1 MQNREQLKSLYQ
13 KFLSGKCT
21 EEELDLLFLHF
32 KTRSSDELIELI
44 RQELDSA
51 EDPVEATFE
60 EFIKLSRI
68 HDRIKSGIG
77 SESHEG
83 SSKIIYKQIFYNL
96 SVAAAVLI
104 IIISLGIKFY
114 RDKNSQKEVLL
125 TNEKPIQD
133 VAPGGNKAFLTLAN
147 GTKLSLTDATD
158 GELARQSGISIV
170 KTEDG
175 QLVYNVS
182 NTGREGNTAPLFN
195 TIETPRGGQYQINLP
210 DGSRIWLNA
219 ASSLRYPVV
228 FSGSER
234 KVELEGEA
242 YFEIAENKAS
252 PFRVVSNNQ
261 IVEVLG
267 THFNINSYP
276 EEGTVRTTLLEGS
289 VKVRSGNNSAMLKP
303 GQQSQV
309 GNSIHVTQA
318 DTYETIAWKNGKT
331 QFSNADIKIIMRMLS
346 RWYDVEVEYQGEMIG
361 TGFGGSVSRSKNIS
375 EILKLLELTGDVHF
389 KIEGRRVIVMP

>member
-1 MQNREQLKSLYQ
+1 MQNREQLESLYQ

-21 EEELDLLFLHF
+21 DEELDLLFQHF
-32 KTRSSDELIELI
+32 KVCSSDELIELI

-51 EDPVEATFE
+51 EDPAEATLE
-60 EFIKLSRI
+60 ESIKLSRV

-77 SESHEG
+77 SESQEG
-83 SSKIIYKQIFYNL
+83 YLAIFYRRSFYWL

-104 IIISLGIKFY
+104 IISLGIKFY
-114 RDKNSQKEVLL
+114 QHRDSQKEVLV
-125 TNEKPIQD
+125 TNKKFVQD

-147 GTKLSLTDATD
+147 GTKLSLTDAND
-158 GELARQSGISIV
+158 GELARQAGISIV

-175 QLVYNVS
+175 QLVYNLS
-182 NTGREGNTAPLFN
+182 NTGNEGSKDHLLN

-234 KVELEGEA
+234 KVELKGEA

-276 EEGTVRTTLLEGS
+276 EEGNVRTTLIEGS

-331 QFSNADIKIIMRMLS
+331 QFSNADIKTIMRMLS

-389 KIEGRRVIVMP
+389 KIEGRRVTVMP

>member
-21 EEELDLLFLHF
+21 DEELNLLFLHF
-32 KTRSSDELIELI
+32 KIHSSDELIELI
-44 RQELDSA
+44 RQEFDSA
-51 EDPVEATFE
+51 DDPAEATFE
-60 EFIKLSRI
+60 EFIKLSKV
-68 HDRIKSGIG
+68 HERIKSGIH
-77 SESHEG
+77 SEIQEMSYAAP
-83 SSKIIYKQIFYNL
+83 YKRVLYSL
-96 SVAAAVLI
+96 SAAAAILI
-104 IIISLGIKFY
+104 FISLGIMFY
-114 RDKNSQKEVLL
+114 PRKDKQEQVQVVKARFD
-125 TNEKPIQD
+125 QD

-158 GELARQSGISIV
+158 GELAKEAGISIV

-182 NTGREGNTAPLFN
+182 NTGNEGNTAPLFN

-219 ASSLRYPVV
+219 SSSLRYPVV
-228 FSGSER
+228 FRGNER
-234 KVELEGEA
+234 KVELSGEA

-261 IVEVLG
+261 VVEVLG

-276 EEGTVRTTLLEGS
+276 EEGPVKTTLLEGS
-289 VKVRSGNNSAMLKP
+289 VKIRSGNNSAMLRP

-309 GNSIHVTQA
+309 GNSINVTQA
-318 DTYETIAWKNGKT
+318 DIYETVAWKNGKT
-331 QFSNADIKIIMRMLS
+331 QFSNADIKTIMRMLS

-389 KIEGRRVIVMP
+389 KIEGRRVTVMP

>member
-1 MQNREQLKSLYQ
+1 MQNREQLESLYQ

-21 EEELDLLFLHF
+21 EEELDLLFQHF
-32 KTRSSDELIELI
+32 KVGSSDELIELI
-44 RQELDSA
+44 RQELHFA
-51 EDPVEATFE
+51 EDLEEATFE
-60 EFIKLSRI
+60 EFIKLSKV
-68 HDRIKSGIG
+68 HDRIKSEIG
-77 SESHEG
+77 SESQKG
-83 SSKIIYKQIFYNL
+83 SSKLIYKRFFYNL
-96 SVAAAVLI
+96 SAAAAVLI
-104 IIISLGIKFY
+104 VIISLGIKFY
-114 RDKNSQKEVLL
+114 RDKNSQKEVQL
-125 TNEKPIQD
+125 TNEKLVND

-182 NTGREGNTAPLFN
+182 NTVREENGVPLFN

-228 FSGSER
+228 FSASER
-234 KVELEGEA
+234 KVELKGEA
-242 YFEIAENKAS
+242 YFEIAENKES

-276 EEGTVRTTLLEGS
+276 EEGSVRTTLLEGS

-309 GNSIHVTQA
+309 GHSIHITQA

-331 QFSNADIKIIMRMLS
+331 QFSNADIKTIMRMLS
-346 RWYDVEVEYQGEMIG
+346 RWYDVEVKYQGEMIE

-389 KIEGRRVIVMP
+389 KIEGRRVTVMP

>member
-1 MQNREQLKSLYQ
+1 LQNREELKSLYQ

-21 EEELDLLFLHF
+21 DEEFNLLFLQF
-32 KTRSSDELIELI
+32 NNRSSEELIELI
-44 RQELDSA
+44 RKELDSID
-51 EDPVEATFE
+51 DPAEATFE
-60 EFIKLSRI
+60 EFLNLSKVHERI
-68 HDRIKSGIG
+68 IPGID
-77 SESHEG
+77 SESQER
-83 SSKIIYKQIFYNL
+83 SSKIFYKQIFYSL
-96 SVAAAVLI
+96 SAAAAVLI
-104 IIISLGIKFY
+104 IISLGIMFY
-114 RDKNSQKEVLL
+114 TQSYSQKEILV
-125 TNEKPIQD
+125 TNKKFVHD
-133 VAPGGNKAFLTLAN
+133 VVPGGNKAFLTLAN

-158 GELARQSGISIV
+158 GELAKQAGISIV

-182 NTGREGNTAPLFN
+182 NTSKQGNDTPLFN

-228 FSGSER
+228 FSDNER
-234 KVELEGEA
+234 KVELKGEA
-242 YFEIAENKAS
+242 YFEIAKNMAS

-276 EEGTVRTTLLEGS
+276 EEGSVKTTLLEGS
-289 VKVRSGNNSAMLKP
+289 VKIRSGNKSAILRP

-309 GNSIHVTQA
+309 GNSINVTQA
-318 DTYETIAWKNGKT
+318 DIYETVAWKNGKT
-331 QFSNADIKIIMRMLS
+331 QFSNADIKTIMRMLS
-346 RWYDVEVEYQGEMIG
+346 RWYDVEVQYQGEMIE

-389 KIEGRRVIVMP
+389 KIEGRRVTVMP

>member
-1 MQNREQLKSLYQ
+1 LQNREQLKSLYQ
-13 KFLSGKCT
+13 KFLSGQCT
-21 EEELDLLFLHF
+21 EEELNLLFLQF
-32 KTRSSDELIELI
+32 KIRSSDELIELI
-44 RQELDSA
+44 RQELDSTDNPA
-51 EDPVEATFE
+51 DATFE
-60 EFIKLSRI
+60 EFIMLSKV
-68 HDRIKSGIG
+68 HDRIKSGID
-77 SESHEG
+77 SESPEKP
-83 SSKIIYKQIFYNL
+83 STSFYKQIFYSL
-96 SVAAAVLI
+96 SAAAAVL

-114 RDKNSQKEVLL
+114 TQRDSQKVVLV
-125 TNEKPIQD
+125 TNKKFVHD

-158 GELARQSGISIV
+158 GELARQAGISIV

-175 QLVYNVS
+175 QLVYNV
-182 NTGREGNTAPLFN
+182 GNTSKQGNDTPLFN

-228 FSGSER
+228 FSGNER
-234 KVELEGEA
+234 KVELKGEA

-252 PFRVVSNNQ
+252 PFRVVSNKQ
-261 IVEVLG
+261 VVEVLG

-276 EEGTVRTTLLEGS
+276 EEGSVKTTLLEGS
-289 VKVRSGNNSAMLKP
+289 VKIRSGNNSAMLRP

-309 GNSIHVTQA
+309 DQSIHVTQA
-318 DTYETIAWKNGKT
+318 DIYETVAWKNGKT
-331 QFSNADIKIIMRMLS
+331 QFSNADIKTIMRMLS
-346 RWYDVEVEYQGEMIG
+346 RWYDVEVQYQGEMIG

-389 KIEGRRVIVMP
+389 KIEGRRVTVMP

>member
-1 MQNREQLKSLYQ
+1 MQNREELKSLYQ

-21 EEELDLLFLHF
+21 DEEFNLLFLQF
-32 KTRSSDELIELI
+32 NNRSSEELIELI
-44 RQELDSA
+44 RKELDSID
-51 EDPVEATFE
+51 DPAEATFE
-60 EFIKLSRI
+60 EFLNLSKVHERI
-68 HDRIKSGIG
+68 ISGID
-77 SESHEG
+77 SESQER
-83 SSKIIYKQIFYNL
+83 SSKIFYKQIFYSL
-96 SVAAAVLI
+96 SAAAAVLI
-104 IIISLGIKFY
+104 IISLGIMFY
-114 RDKNSQKEVLL
+114 TQRYSQKEILV
-125 TNEKPIQD
+125 TNKKFVHD
-133 VAPGGNKAFLTLAN
+133 VVPGGNKAFLTLAN
-147 GTKLSLTDATD
+147 GTKLSLTDAID
-158 GELARQSGISIV
+158 GELAQQAGISIV

-182 NTGREGNTAPLFN
+182 NTSKQGNDTPLFN

-228 FSGSER
+228 FSDNER
-234 KVELEGEA
+234 KVELKGEA
-242 YFEIAENKAS
+242 YFEIAKNMAS

-276 EEGTVRTTLLEGS
+276 EEGSVKTTLLEGS
-289 VKVRSGNNSAMLKP
+289 VKIQSGNKSAILRP

-309 GNSIHVTQA
+309 GNSIIVTQA
-318 DTYETIAWKNGKT
+318 DIYETVAWKNGKT
-331 QFSNADIKIIMRMLS
+331 QFSNADIKTIMRMLS
-346 RWYDVEVEYQGEMIG
+346 RWYDVEVQYQSEMIE

-389 KIEGRRVIVMP
+389 KIEGRMVTVMP

>member
-1 MQNREQLKSLYQ
+1 MQNREELKSLYQ

-21 EEELDLLFLHF
+21 DEEFNLLFLQF
-32 KTRSSDELIELI
+32 NNRSSEELIELI
-44 RQELDSA
+44 RKELDSID
-51 EDPVEATFE
+51 DPAEATFE
-60 EFIKLSRI
+60 EFLNLSKVHERI
-68 HDRIKSGIG
+68 ISGID
-77 SESHEG
+77 SESQER
-83 SSKIIYKQIFYNL
+83 SSKIFYKQIFYSL
-96 SVAAAVLI
+96 SAAAAVLI
-104 IIISLGIKFY
+104 IISLGIMFY
-114 RDKNSQKEVLL
+114 TQSYSQKEILV
-125 TNEKPIQD
+125 TNKKFVHD
-133 VAPGGNKAFLTLAN
+133 VVPGGNKAFLTLAN

-158 GELARQSGISIV
+158 GELAKQAGISIV

-182 NTGREGNTAPLFN
+182 NTSKQGNDTPLFN

-228 FSGSER
+228 FSDNER
-234 KVELEGEA
+234 KVELKGEA
-242 YFEIAENKAS
+242 YFEIAKNMAS

-276 EEGTVRTTLLEGS
+276 EEGSVKTTLLEGS
-289 VKVRSGNNSAMLKP
+289 VKIRSGNKSAILRP

-309 GNSIHVTQA
+309 GNSINVTQA
-318 DTYETIAWKNGKT
+318 DIYETVAWKNGKT
-331 QFSNADIKIIMRMLS
+331 QFSNADIKTIMRMLS
-346 RWYDVEVEYQGEMIG
+346 RWYDVEVQYQGEMIE

-389 KIEGRRVIVMP
+389 KIEGRRVTVMP

>member
-1 MQNREQLKSLYQ
+1 MESREQLRSVYQ
-13 KFLSGKCT
+13 KFLNGKCT
-21 EEELDLLFLHF
+21 DEELNFLFLHF
-32 KTRSSDELIELI
+32 KIRSSEELIELI
-44 RQELDSA
+44 KQELDSA
-51 EDPVEATFE
+51 DDPAEATFE
-60 EFIKLSRI
+60 EFIKLSKV
-68 HDRIKSGIG
+68 HERIKSEID
-77 SESHEG
+77 SESPERP
-83 SSKIIYKQIFYNL
+83 STSFYKHIFYSL
-96 SVAAAVLI
+96 SAAAAVLI
-104 IIISLGIKFY
+104 IVSLGIKFY
-114 RDKNSQKEVLL
+114 FHKDSQKEIQV
-125 TNEKPIQD
+125 THEEFAQD

-158 GELARQSGISIV
+158 GELARQAGISIV

-182 NTGREGNTAPLFN
+182 NTNKEGNATPLFN

-228 FSGSER
+228 FRGNER
-234 KVELEGEA
+234 KVELSGEA

-276 EEGTVRTTLLEGS
+276 EEGPVKTTLLEGS
-289 VKVRSGNNSAMLKP
+289 VKVRSGNNTAMLKP

-309 GNSIHVTQA
+309 DHSIHVTQA
-318 DTYETIAWKNGKT
+318 DIYETVAWKNGKT
-331 QFSNADIKIIMRMLS
+331 QFSNADIKTIMRMLS

-389 KIEGRRVIVMP
+389 KIEGRRVTVMP

>member
-1 MQNREQLKSLYQ
+1 LQNREQLKSLYQ
-13 KFLSGKCT
+13 KFLSGQCT
-21 EEELDLLFLHF
+21 EEELNLLFLQF
-32 KTRSSDELIELI
+32 KIRSSDELIELI
-44 RQELDSA
+44 RQELDST
-51 EDPVEATFE
+51 DNPTDATFE
-60 EFIKLSRI
+60 EFIMLSKV
-68 HDRIKSGIG
+68 HDRIKPGID
-77 SESHEG
+77 SESPEKP
-83 SSKIIYKQIFYNL
+83 STSFYKQIFYSL
-96 SVAAAVLI
+96 SAAAAVL

-114 RDKNSQKEVLL
+114 THRDSQKEVLV
-125 TNEKPIQD
+125 TKQKFVQD

-158 GELARQSGISIV
+158 GELAKQAGISIV

-182 NTGREGNTAPLFN
+182 NTSKEGNATPLFN

-228 FSGSER
+228 FMGNER
-234 KVELEGEA
+234 KVELKGEA

-261 IVEVLG
+261 VVEVLG

-276 EEGTVRTTLLEGS
+276 EEGSVKTTLVEGS
-289 VKVRSGNNSAMLKP
+289 VKIRSGNNSAMLRP

-309 GNSIHVTQA
+309 DHSIHVKQA
-318 DTYETIAWKNGKT
+318 DIYETVAWKNGKT
-331 QFSNADIKIIMRMLS
+331 QFSNADIKTIMRMLS

-389 KIEGRRVIVMP
+389 KIEGRRVTVMP

>member
-1 MQNREQLKSLYQ
+1 LQSRDQLKSLYQ

-21 EEELDLLFLHF
+21 DEELNLLFLHF
-32 KTRSSDELIELI
+32 KGHSSEELIELI
-44 RQELDSA
+44 RQEFDSA
-51 EDPVEATFE
+51 DDPAEATFE
-60 EFIKLSRI
+60 EFIKLSKV
-68 HDRIKSGIG
+68 HDKIKSGID
-77 SESHEG
+77 SESQER
-83 SSKIIYKQIFYNL
+83 SSKSFNNRIFYSL
-96 SVAAAVLI
+96 SAAAAILI
-104 IIISLGIKFY
+104 FISLGIMFY
-114 RDKNSQKEVLL
+114 PRKDSQKEVLPIG
-125 TNEKPIQD
+125 EKFVQD

-158 GELARQSGISIV
+158 GELAKQAGISIV

-182 NTGREGNTAPLFN
+182 NTSSDGNTAPLFN

-228 FSGSER
+228 FKGNER
-234 KVELEGEA
+234 KVELKGEA

-252 PFRVVSNNQ
+252 PFRVLSNNQ

-276 EEGTVRTTLLEGS
+276 DEGIIKTTLLEGI
-289 VKVRSGNNSAMLKP
+289 VKIHSGNNVALLKP
-303 GQQSQV
+303 GQQAQV
-309 GNSIHVTQA
+309 GHSIHVKQA
-318 DTYETIAWKNGKT
+318 DIQESVAWKNGKT
-331 QFSNADIKIIMRMLS
+331 QFSNADIKTIMRMLS

-389 KIEGRRVIVMP
+389 RIEGRRITVMP

>member
-1 MQNREQLKSLYQ
+1 MQNREQLESLYQ

-21 EEELDLLFLHF
+21 DDELNLLFLHF
-32 KTRSSDELIELI
+32 KIHNSGELIELVK
-44 RQELDSA
+44 RELDSGD
-51 EDPVEATFE
+51 DPAEATFE
-60 EFIKLSRI
+60 EFIMLSRV
-68 HDRIKSGIG
+68 HDRIKRGID
-77 SESHEG
+77 SEPQEG
-83 SSKIIYKQIFYNL
+83 CLTGFYKRNFYRL
-96 SVAAAVLI
+96 SVAAVVL

-114 RDKNSQKEVLL
+114 YHRDSQKDVLL
-125 TNEKPIQD
+125 TNEDFLQD

-147 GTKLSLTDATD
+147 GTKMSLTDAND
-158 GELARQSGISIV
+158 GELARQAGISIV

-175 QLVYNVS
+175 QLVYNLS
-182 NTGREGNTAPLFN
+182 NTGDEGNKDHLFN

-228 FSGSER
+228 FIGNER
-234 KVELEGEA
+234 RVELKGEA
-242 YFEIAENKAS
+242 YFEIAENKTS

-276 EEGTVRTTLLEGS
+276 EEGAVKTTLLEGS
-289 VKVRSGNNSAMLKP
+289 VKVRSRNNSVMLKP

-309 GNSIHVTQA
+309 GNSIYITQA

-331 QFSNADIKIIMRMLS
+331 QFSNADIKTIMRMLS
-346 RWYDVEVEYQGEMIG
+346 RWYDIEVQYQGEMIG

-389 KIEGRRVIVMP
+389 KIEGRRVTVMP

>member
-1 MQNREQLKSLYQ
+1 LQNREELKSLYQ

-21 EEELDLLFLHF
+21 DEEFNLLFLQF
-32 KTRSSDELIELI
+32 NNRSSEELIELI
-44 RQELDSA
+44 RKELDSID
-51 EDPVEATFE
+51 DPAEATFE
-60 EFIKLSRI
+60 EFLNLSKVHERI
-68 HDRIKSGIG
+68 ISGID
-77 SESHEG
+77 SESQER
-83 SSKIIYKQIFYNL
+83 SSKIFYKQIFYSL
-96 SVAAAVLI
+96 SAAAAVLI
-104 IIISLGIKFY
+104 IISLGIMFY
-114 RDKNSQKEVLL
+114 TQSYSQKEILV
-125 TNEKPIQD
+125 TNKKFVHD
-133 VAPGGNKAFLTLAN
+133 VVPGGNKAFLTLAN

-158 GELARQSGISIV
+158 GELAKQAGISIV

-182 NTGREGNTAPLFN
+182 NTSKQGNDTPLFN

-228 FSGSER
+228 FSDNER
-234 KVELEGEA
+234 KVELKGEA
-242 YFEIAENKAS
+242 YFEIAKNMAS

-276 EEGTVRTTLLEGS
+276 EEGSVKTTLLEGS
-289 VKVRSGNNSAMLKP
+289 VKIRSGNKSAILRP

-309 GNSIHVTQA
+309 GNSINVTQA
-318 DTYETIAWKNGKT
+318 DIYETVAWKNGKT
-331 QFSNADIKIIMRMLS
+331 QFSNADIKTIMRMLS
-346 RWYDVEVEYQGEMIG
+346 RWYDVEVQYQGEMIE

-389 KIEGRRVIVMP
+389 KIEGRRVTVMP

>member
-1 MQNREQLKSLYQ
+1 MESRAQLKSVYQ
-13 KFLSGKCT
+13 KFLDGKCT
-21 EEELDLLFLHF
+21 DEELNLLFLHF
-32 KTRSSDELIELI
+32 KISSSQDLIELI
-44 RQELDSA
+44 KQELDSN
-51 EDPVEATFE
+51 DNSTEATFE
-60 EFIKLSRI
+60 EFIKLSKV
-68 HDRIKSGIG
+68 HERIKSGIDTELQER
-77 SESHEG
+77 SPQNF
-83 SSKIIYKQIFYNL
+83 SKSIFYTL
-96 SVAAAVLI
+96 SAAAAIL

-114 RDKNSQKEVLL
+114 HQRANQKEVLM
-125 TNEKPIQD
+125 TNKQFLQD

-147 GTKLSLTDATD
+147 GTKLSLTDAID
-158 GELARQSGISIV
+158 GELAQQAGISVV

-175 QLVYNVS
+175 QLVYNVG
-182 NTGREGNTAPLFN
+182 NTVNEGNGNQVFN

-228 FSGSER
+228 FMGNER
-234 KVELEGEA
+234 KVELQGEA
-242 YFEIAENKAS
+242 YFEIAENKSS

-261 IVEVLG
+261 VVEVLG

-276 EEGTVRTTLLEGS
+276 EEGAIKTTLLEGS
-289 VKVRSGNNSAMLKP
+289 VKVRSGNNSAMLSP

-309 GNSIHVTQA
+309 GNSIYITQA
-318 DTYETIAWKNGKT
+318 DIYETVAWKNGKT
-331 QFSNADIKIIMRMLS
+331 QFSNADIKTIMRMLS

-389 KIEGRRVIVMP
+389 KIEGRRVTVMP

>member
-1 MQNREQLKSLYQ
+1 MQNREELKSLYQ

-21 EEELDLLFLHF
+21 DEEFNLLFLQF
-32 KTRSSDELIELI
+32 NNRSSEELIELI
-44 RQELDSA
+44 RKELDSID
-51 EDPVEATFE
+51 DPAEATFE
-60 EFIKLSRI
+60 EFLNLSKVHERI
-68 HDRIKSGIG
+68 ISGID
-77 SESHEG
+77 SESQER
-83 SSKIIYKQIFYNL
+83 SSKIFYKQIFYSL
-96 SVAAAVLI
+96 SAAAAVLI
-104 IIISLGIKFY
+104 IISLGIMFY
-114 RDKNSQKEVLL
+114 TQRYSQKEILV
-125 TNEKPIQD
+125 TNKKFVHD
-133 VAPGGNKAFLTLAN
+133 VVPGGNKAFLTLAN
-147 GTKLSLTDATD
+147 GTKLSLTDAID
-158 GELARQSGISIV
+158 GELAQQAGISIV

-182 NTGREGNTAPLFN
+182 NTSKQGNDTPLFN

-228 FSGSER
+228 FSDNER
-234 KVELEGEA
+234 KVELKGEA
-242 YFEIAENKAS
+242 YFEIAKNMAS

-276 EEGTVRTTLLEGS
+276 EEGSVKTTLLEGS
-289 VKVRSGNNSAMLKP
+289 VKIQSGNKSAILRP

-309 GNSIHVTQA
+309 GNSIIVTQA
-318 DTYETIAWKNGKT
+318 DIYETVAWKNGKT
-331 QFSNADIKIIMRMLS
+331 QFSNADIKTIMRMLS
-346 RWYDVEVEYQGEMIG
+346 RWYDVEVQYQSEMIE

-389 KIEGRRVIVMP
+389 KIEGRRVTVMP

>member
-1 MQNREQLKSLYQ
+1 LQNREELKSLYQ

-21 EEELDLLFLHF
+21 DEEFNLLFLQF
-32 KTRSSDELIELI
+32 NNRSSEELIELI
-44 RQELDSA
+44 RKELDSID
-51 EDPVEATFE
+51 DPAEATFE
-60 EFIKLSRI
+60 EFLNLSKVHERI
-68 HDRIKSGIG
+68 ISGRD
-77 SESHEG
+77 SVPQER
-83 SSKIIYKQIFYNL
+83 SSKIFYKQIFYSL
-96 SVAAAVLI
+96 SAAAAVLI
-104 IIISLGIKFY
+104 IISLGIMFY
-114 RDKNSQKEVLL
+114 TQSYSQKEILV
-125 TNEKPIQD
+125 TNKKFVHD
-133 VAPGGNKAFLTLAN
+133 VVPGGNKAFLTLAN

-158 GELARQSGISIV
+158 GELAKQAGISIV

-182 NTGREGNTAPLFN
+182 NTSKQGNDTPLFN

-228 FSGSER
+228 FSDNER
-234 KVELEGEA
+234 KVELKGEA
-242 YFEIAENKAS
+242 YFEIAKNMAS

-276 EEGTVRTTLLEGS
+276 EEGSVKTTLLEGS
-289 VKVRSGNNSAMLKP
+289 VKIRSGNKSAILRP

-309 GNSIHVTQA
+309 GNSINVTQA
-318 DTYETIAWKNGKT
+318 DIYETVAWKNGKT
-331 QFSNADIKIIMRMLS
+331 QFSNADIKTIMRMLS
-346 RWYDVEVEYQGEMIG
+346 RWYDVEVQYQGEMIE

-389 KIEGRRVIVMP
+389 KIEGRRVTVMP

>member
-13 KFLSGKCT
+13 KFLSGNCT
-21 EEELDLLFLHF
+21 DGELDLLFQYF
-32 KTRSSDELIELI
+32 KVSAEQELSELV

-51 EDPVEATFE
+51 DDSTEATFE
-60 EFIKLSRI
+60 EFIKLSKV
-68 HDRIKSGIG
+68 HDRIKSGIY
-77 SESHEG
+77 SEIREMPDT
-83 SSKIIYKQIFYNL
+83 SSYRRILYSL
-96 SVAAAVLI
+96 SAAAAVI
-104 IIISLGIKFY
+104 VFISLGIMFY
-114 RDKNSQKEVLL
+114 PLKDKQEQVQVVRARFD
-125 TNEKPIQD
+125 QD

-147 GTKLSLTDATD
+147 GTKLSLTDAMD
-158 GELARQSGISIV
+158 GELAKQAGISIV

-182 NTGREGNTAPLFN
+182 NTIKEGNTAPLFN

-219 ASSLRYPVV
+219 SSSLRYPVV
-228 FSGSER
+228 FTGNER
-234 KVELEGEA
+234 KVELTGEA

-252 PFRVVSNNQ
+252 PFRVISNNQ
-261 IVEVLG
+261 VVEVLG

-276 EEGTVRTTLLEGS
+276 EEGPVKTTLLEGS
-289 VKVRSGNNSAMLKP
+289 VKIRSRNNTVMLKP

-309 GNSIHVTQA
+309 DHSIRVTQA
-318 DTYETIAWKNGKT
+318 DINESVAWKNGKT
-331 QFSNADIKIIMRMLS
+331 QFSNADIKTIMRMLS
-346 RWYDVEVEYQGEMIG
+346 RWYDVEVQYQGEMIE

-389 KIEGRRVIVMP
+389 KIEGRRVTVMP